1 MTTDTKRMI
10 YLAGI
15 VVVVV
20 AISAVGFDWFG
31 MGFDWF
37 GTTPAK

>member
-20 AISAVGFDWFG
+20 VIAMVGFEL
-31 MGFDWF
+31 DWF